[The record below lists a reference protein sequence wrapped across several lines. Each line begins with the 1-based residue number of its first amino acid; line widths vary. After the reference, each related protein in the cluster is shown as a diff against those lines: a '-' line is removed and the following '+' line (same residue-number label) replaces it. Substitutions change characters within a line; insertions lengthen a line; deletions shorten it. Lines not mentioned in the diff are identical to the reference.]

1 MAIAEG
7 PRKTLEKLA
16 LRHAA
21 LSEEISAP
29 DAPQRPDYPARLK
42 ELGQLDRAKSLFDR
56 AVALE
61 GRRAQADDLGSDPE
75 MADLASEE
83 SAACDKEEASL
94 QDEVVGL
101 LVDEQTGGSRNVI
114 LEVRAGT
121 GGDEAGLFA
130 ADLFRMYGAYAESR
144 KWKTEILASHGTDL
158 GGFREIIGSIQG
170 PGAYGR
176 LRFESGGHRVQRV
189 PVTESSGRIH
199 TSAATVAVLPEVEE
213 VEVQIAKEDLRIDV
227 MRASGPGGQSVNK
240 TSSAVRMTHIPT
252 GLVVSCQDEKS
263 QHKNKARALR
273 ILRSRLYD
281 LEAGKRDAERAE
293 ERRSQIGSG
302 DRSARIRTYNYPQSR
317 VTDHRIGFTSHDLD
331 GVLSGALD
339 PLLDALTEW
348 DRQERLAAL

>member
-1 MAIAEG
+1 MSIAEG
-7 PRKTLEKLA
+7 PRKKLEELA
-16 LRHAA
+16 SRHAE
-21 LSEEISAP
+21 LSDAISTP
-29 DAPQRPDYPARLK
+29 EAPQQPDYAARLK
-42 ELGQLDRAKSLFDR
+42 ELGQLEQAKGLFDR

-61 GRRAQADDLGSDPE
+61 ERRAQAMELDSDPE
-75 MADLASEE
+75 MADLAVEE
-83 SAACDKEEASL
+83 TDACDREETVL
-94 QDEVVGL
+94 QEEVVRL
-101 LVDEQTGGSRNVI
+101 LVDEETGGGRSVI
-114 LEVRAGT
+114 LEIRAGT

-130 ADLFRMYGAYAESR
+130 ADLFRMYAAYAEGR

-170 PGAYGR
+170 AGAYGR

-213 VEVQIAKEDLRIDV
+213 IEVQIAKEDLRIDV

-240 TSSAVRMTHIPT
+240 TSSAVRMTHLPT

-281 LEAGKRDAERAE
+281 LETGKREAERAA

-317 VTDHRIGFTSHDLD
+317 VTDHRIGFTTHDLD
-331 GVLSGALD
+331 GVLSGTLD
-339 PLLDALTEW
+339 PMLDALTDW